1 MAQLQ
6 VRKDGVYIDGNL
18 VTTKT
23 DLEELRTELEVRMDA
38 RFNQMDLRFDM
49 NLEILEGQNK
59 MLREHGRKLDKI
71 LSQQ

>member
-49 NLEILEGQNK
+49 ILEILEGQNK

-71 LSQQ
+71 ISQQ